1 MTSKPI
7 INDTTLRDGE
17 QTAGVA
23 FTVAEKC
30 AIATALS
37 DAGVPEMEIGIPAMG
52 EEEIDEAIGHLSE
65 GIRHAIDA
73 NRRKALMDLVD
84 ALLDAKLE
92 KQGAQ

>member
-1 MTSKPI
+1 M
-7 INDTTLRDGE
+7 LL
-17 QTAGVA
+17 TAN
-23 FTVAEKC
+23 
-30 AIATALS
+30 
-37 DAGVPEMEIGIPAMG
+37 MG

-65 GIRHAIDA
+65 GIRHAIDD